1 VEKVSFEPGMM
12 SVTRKKHI
20 VAIRSDHPRLCVYC
34 ICIFVVFWTT
44 KSRYTHEFM
53 RLPPRSCR
61 SVVLNW
67 SLVQI
72 SAFVGSYLP
81 LNRITEFSGDISG
94 MIAWDLT
101 EVNVRNPRIISGRG
115 SQYGV
120 VDIWW
125 VEIQK
130 CTDSEYSLASGLNKS
145 LSLSNI
151 IQIGKHWRKYRLKN
165 LFGAYNR
172 GQS

>member
-1 VEKVSFEPGMM
+1 MGASRLWWTRFVEKVSFEPGMM

-34 ICIFVVFWTT
+34 ICIFVVFCTT

-72 SAFVGSYLP
+72 SAFVGSYPP

-94 MIAWDLT
+94 MIARDLT
-101 EVNVRNPRIISGRG
+101 EKSMSGIQELFPVGVPNMGLLTSGGLRSKKAPIRNIRLT
-115 SQYGV
+115 V
-120 VDIWW
+120 V
-125 VEIQK
+125 
-130 CTDSEYSLASGLNKS
+130 
-145 LSLSNI
+145 
-151 IQIGKHWRKYRLKN
+151 
-165 LFGAYNR
+165 
-172 GQS
+172 